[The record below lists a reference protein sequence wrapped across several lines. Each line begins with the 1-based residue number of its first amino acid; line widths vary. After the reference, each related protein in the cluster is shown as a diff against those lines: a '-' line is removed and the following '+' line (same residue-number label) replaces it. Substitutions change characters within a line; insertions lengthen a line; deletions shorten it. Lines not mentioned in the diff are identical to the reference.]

1 MSINIFERKDMRGG
15 GYAKRKFTFKEA
27 QAIRVEYE
35 SGAYTQEQL
44 AIKYDVSQPL
54 INQILCYKT
63 YTQE

>member
-1 MSINIFERKDMRGG
+1 MRGG

-35 SGAYTQEQL
+35 SGAYTQQQL

>member
-27 QAIRVEYE
+27 QQIRLEYE
-35 SGAYTQEQL
+35 SGAYTQKQL

-63 YTQE
+63 YIQQ